1 MAGGLKM
8 WIMGVAHW
16 ATRKT
21 KQKSDL
27 ALSYVKYTYMHTKTH
42 TGEISRNQWC
52 VPSCLLHS
60 QTSQLRRHRRK
71 ATIFSGPRNS
81 SSLNVTIIE
90 WGPDPEAVSGQLL
103 LRSLVW
109 KRWLVQPQSDCLWMQ
124 KTSISRVHGSSGG
137 IAHPPH
143 PPPPALIVLPPP
155 RPQERE
161 IIYLSCWHNSTSS
174 GLKSGRWLQVPFF
187 QLIALLCREETPGCS
202 LLPLPGDLGRIGEN
216 PWWVQIWSPPPLL
229 SGSVWNRK
237 AKIKE
242 TFPYFRSEFLVSACP
257 SPRIDFFP
265 GYSLRPQSLGGHTL
279 SRA

>member
-109 KRWLVQPQSDCLWMQ
+109 ERWLVQPQSDCLWMQ

-143 PPPPALIVLPPP
+143 PPTPGLNCSLPPAPKKERSYISVAGITVLVQGSSLAGDSRFHSSNWLHCCAEKKPPDA
-155 RPQERE
+155 
-161 IIYLSCWHNSTSS
+161 LSC
-174 GLKSGRWLQVPFF
+174 PF
-187 QLIALLCREETPGCS
+187 LAT
-202 LLPLPGDLGRIGEN
+202 
-216 PWWVQIWSPPPLL
+216 
-229 SGSVWNRK
+229 
-237 AKIKE
+237 
-242 TFPYFRSEFLVSACP
+242 
-257 SPRIDFFP
+257 
-265 GYSLRPQSLGGHTL
+265 
-279 SRA
+279 